1 MIEILAALTLAA
13 PGDSMV
19 FEGAEGELRV
29 RPPRL
34 ATPDVAVDGTLDEEV
49 WSSAAVLSGFTQYQP
64 TEGIPA
70 SEPTEVLVFYGDEA
84 LYFGIRAHDSRPEE
98 IRSSVAE
105 RDESIFDDDW
115 VRLMLDT
122 YNRQQQAYIFY
133 VNPRGIQTD
142 GLWIEG
148 LNQGGEGP
156 SVPVDFNPDFIWQS
170 EGRVTDWGWVA
181 EVRIPYVSL
190 RFPESEV
197 QNWGINVA
205 REIRRLGYK
214 QSWAPLTES
223 ISSTLE
229 QEGTLVGLRDIEPR
243 RLREVTPVVTGTW
256 TGDRV
261 DGSFRRSDPEPE
273 VGLNARYGLTQ
284 NMVLGATIN
293 PDFSQVE
300 ADAGQIRVNERFALF
315 FPEKRPF
322 FLEGTEVFNTP
333 ARLVHTRRV
342 VDPIAGAKV
351 TGRLGSVDV
360 GYLGAVDESP
370 VSFGDAEH
378 EAAFNL
384 VRASKDLGSGSSVGV
399 LYTDRSS
406 LGGADYNRV
415 AAGDAR
421 IRFGGR
427 YSVTGQ
433 VAGAWTG
440 ESDARDPGF
449 APLVSARMERTGREL
464 NWQLEFEDVH
474 PDFRAESGLI
484 RRIGDA
490 KIFGQGEINFFTEP
504 GSFLQSVGLQLR
516 STGFFA
522 HRELWDLEAP
532 FEAEVEFQPGVNFRG
547 GHRASLL
554 FRDGYFRFRPESY
567 EDYRVEGPGGSLQP
581 FEVPS
586 SLNHMLAGMV
596 TGSVRFSEAV
606 QLRGRSFVRQVPI
619 YSEAALGREFQVSPS
634 LNLQATDQFSLDF
647 SYALSRIWRE
657 RDETLFSKADIPRLE
672 TQYMFSRW
680 LFARAILQYNLQE
693 RDALL
698 DPRSDRQLWVGGEP
712 ADAVSD
718 GQFQAQLLVSYEPSP
733 GTIFF
738 VGYTRQE
745 EGTRTYSL
753 SGMEPVSDR
762 FFIKASYLTR
772 F

>member
-1 MIEILAALTLAA
+1 MIEMLAALALAA
-13 PGDSMV
+13 PGDSLV
-19 FEGAEGELRV
+19 FEGAEGELSV
-29 RPPRL
+29 RPPR
-34 ATPDVAVDGTLDEEV
+34 VAAPEVTVDGSLDEPV
-49 WSSAAVLSGFTQYQP
+49 WSRAALLSGFTQYEP

-70 SEPTEVLVFYGDEA
+70 RESTEVLVFYGDEA
-84 LYFGIRAHDSRPEE
+84 IYFGVRAHDSRPDEV
-98 IRSSVAE
+98 RSSVAE
-105 RDESIFDDDW
+105 RDASIFGDDW

-148 LNQGGEGP
+148 LNQGRGGP
-156 SVPVDFNPDFIWQS
+156 PVPVDFNPDFIWQS
-170 EGRVTDWGWVA
+170 DGRVTDDGWRV
-181 EVRIPYVSL
+181 EIRIPYVSL
-190 RFPESEV
+190 RFPESSV
-197 QNWGINVA
+197 QSWGINVA
-205 REIRRLGYK
+205 REVRRLGYK
-214 QSWAPLTES
+214 QSWAPLTKS
-223 ISSTLE
+223 VSSTLE
-229 QEGTLVGLRDIEPR
+229 QEGTLVGLRGIEPR
-243 RLREVTPVVTGTW
+243 RLREVTPVVTGKW

-261 DGSFRRSDPEPE
+261 DGSFERSDPEPQ

-284 NMVLGATIN
+284 NMVLGATVN

-333 ARLVHTRRV
+333 TRLVHTRRV

-360 GYLGAVDESP
+360 GYLGALDESP

-384 VRASKDLGSGSSVGV
+384 FRASKDLGGGSSAGF

-406 LGGADYNRV
+406 LGGAEHNRV

-427 YSVTGQ
+427 YSLTGQ

-440 ESDARDPGF
+440 ERDAADPGF
-449 APLVSARMERTGREL
+449 APLVSARMERTGRRF

-484 RRIGDA
+484 RRVGDA
-490 KIFGQGEINFFTEP
+490 KIFGQGEVNFFTEP

-516 STGFFA
+516 TMEFFA

-532 FEAEVEFQPGVNFRG
+532 FEAEVEFQPSARFRG
-547 GHRASLL
+547 GHRAALL
-554 FRDGYFRFRPESY
+554 VRDGYFRFRPESY
-567 EDYRVEGPGGSLQP
+567 EDYRVEGADGSLRP
-581 FEVPS
+581 FRTPS
-586 SLNHMLAGMV
+586 SLSHMMAGMV
-596 TGSVRFSEAV
+596 MGSVRFSEAV
-606 QLRGRSFVRQVPI
+606 QVRGRSFLRQVPI
-619 YSEAALGREFQVSPS
+619 YSEAALGRELQVRPS
-634 LNLQATDQFSLDF
+634 LNLQATDQFSLDV

-657 RDETLFSKADIPRLE
+657 RNETLFSKADIPRVE

-680 LFARAILQYNLQE
+680 LFARAILQYDLQQ
-693 RDALL
+693 RDELR
-698 DPRSDRQLWVGGEP
+698 DPRTGRRLWVDGEP
-712 ADAVSD
+712 AEASSD
-718 GQFQAQLLVSYEPSP
+718 GRFQAQLLVSYEPSP

-738 VGYTRQE
+738 AGYTRLE
-745 EGTRTYSL
+745 EGNRTFRL
-753 SGMEPVSDR
+753 SRLDPVSDR

>member
-29 RPPRL
+29 RPPR
-34 ATPDVAVDGTLDEEV
+34 VAAPEVTVDGSLEEEV
-49 WSSAAVLSGFTQYQP
+49 WSDAAVLSEFTQYQP

-70 SEPTEVLVFYGDEA
+70 TEPTEVLVFYGDEA
-84 LYFGIRAHDSRPEE
+84 IYFGIRARDSRPGQ

-105 RDESIFDDDW
+105 RDESIFADDW
-115 VRLMLDT
+115 VRVMLDT

-148 LNQGGEGP
+148 LSRGRGGP
-156 SVPVDFNPDFIWQS
+156 SLPVDFNPDFIWQS
-170 EGRVTDWGWVA
+170 EGRITGSGWVA

-190 RFPESEV
+190 RFPESDV
-197 QNWGINVA
+197 QDWGINVA

-214 QSWAPLTES
+214 QSWAPLTKS

-229 QEGTLVGLRDIEPR
+229 QEGTLVGLRDIRPR
-243 RLREVTPVVTGTW
+243 RLREVTPVVTGKW
-256 TGDRV
+256 SGDRV
-261 DGSFRRSDPEPE
+261 DGSFRRSEPEPQ
-273 VGLNARYGLTQ
+273 VGVNARYGLTQ

-342 VDPIAGAKV
+342 VDPIAGAKA
-351 TGRLGSVDV
+351 TGRVGSVDV

-384 VRASKDLGSGSSVGV
+384 LRASKDLGSGSSVGV

-406 LGGADYNRV
+406 LGGREYNRV

-427 YSVTGQ
+427 YTVTGQ
-433 VAGAWTG
+433 LAGAWTG
-440 ESDARDPGF
+440 ERDAEDPGF
-449 APLVSARMERTGREL
+449 APLVSARMERTGREF

-474 PDFRAESGLI
+474 PDFRAESGLV

-490 KIFGQGEINFFTEP
+490 KLFGQGEVRFFTEP

-516 STGFFA
+516 TTGFFA

-532 FEAEVEFQPGVNFRG
+532 FEAEVEFQPGVSFRG

-554 FRDGYFRFRPESY
+554 FRDGYHRFRPESY
-567 EDYRVEGPGGSLQP
+567 EGYSVEGPSGSVRP

-586 SLNHMLAGMV
+586 SLSHMVAGMV

-606 QLRGRSFVRQVPI
+606 QLRGRSLLRQVPI
-619 YSEAALGREFQVSPS
+619 YAEAALGREFQVSPS

-657 RDETLFSKADIPRLE
+657 RNGTLFSEADIPRLQ

-680 LFARAILQYNLQE
+680 LYARAILQYNLQQ

-698 DPRSDRQLWVGGEP
+698 DPRSGRQLRVDGEP
-712 ADAVSD
+712 ANAVSD

-745 EGTRTYSL
+745 EGAQTYSL
-753 SGMEPVSDR
+753 SRMQPVSDR

>member
-1 MIEILAALTLAA
+1 MIELLTAFTLAV
-13 PGDSMV
+13 PGDSLV
-19 FEGAEGELRV
+19 FNGRAGELRV
-29 RPPRL
+29 TPPRIEE
-34 ATPDVAVDGTLDEEV
+34 PAVDVDSRLDEDV
-49 WSSAAVLSGFTQYQP
+49 WDEAAVLTGFTQYQP

-70 SEPTEVLVFYGDEA
+70 REPTEVLVFYGEEA
-84 LYFGIRAHDSRPEE
+84 IYFGIRARDRHPEE

-105 RDESIFDDDW
+105 RDGFLGDDW

-122 YNRQQQAYIFY
+122 YNRQQQAYLFY

-148 LNQGGEGP
+148 LGDERSVP
-156 SVPVDFNPDFIWQS
+156 TVPVDYNPDFIWQS
-170 EGRVTDWGWVA
+170 DGRITEAGWVA

-190 RFPESEV
+190 RFPESPV
-197 QNWGINVA
+197 QDWGFNVA
-205 REIRRLGYK
+205 RGIRHLGYN
-214 QSWAPLTES
+214 QSWAPLTQS

-229 QEGTLVGLRDIEPR
+229 QQGTLANLRGVEPR
-243 RLREVTPVVTGTW
+243 RLREITPVVTGKW

-261 DGSFRRSDPEPE
+261 DGSFRRSDPEPQ

-333 ARLVHTRRV
+333 TRLVHTRQV

-360 GYLGAVDESP
+360 GYLGALDESP
-370 VSFGDAEH
+370 VSFGEAEH

-384 VRASKDLGSGSSVGV
+384 FRASKDLGSGSNVGF

-406 LGGADYNRV
+406 LGGREYNRV

-421 IRFGGR
+421 FRFGGR
-427 YSVTGQ
+427 YNVTGQ

-440 ESDARDPGF
+440 ERSAEDPGF
-449 APLVSARMERTGREL
+449 APLVSASMERTGRSFSWTFEL
-464 NWQLEFEDVH
+464 EDVH

-490 KIFGQGEINFFTEP
+490 RILGEGAVNFFTEP
-504 GSFLQSVGLQLR
+504 GSFLQSVGLELR
-516 STGFFA
+516 TTEFFT
-522 HRELWDLEAP
+522 HRGLWDLEAP
-532 FEAEVEFQPGVNFRG
+532 FEAEVEFEPSLSFRG
-547 GHRASLL
+547 AHRASLVL
-554 FRDGYFRFRPESY
+554 RDGYFRFRPESY
-567 EDYRVEGPGGSLQP
+567 DDYSVERSDGSLRP

-586 SLNHMLAGMV
+586 ALTHMLAGSV
-596 TGSVRFSEAV
+596 SGSIHFSETL
-606 QLRGRSFVRQVPI
+606 QLSGRTSYRQIPI
-619 YSEAALGREFQVSPS
+619 YAEAGLGREFRVSPGID
-634 LNLQATDQFSLDF
+634 LQATDQFSADL
-647 SYALSRIWRE
+647 SYTLSRIWRE
-657 RDETLFSKADIPRLE
+657 RNETLFSRADITRLE

-680 LFARAILQYNLQE
+680 LFARAILQYDLQQRAAL
-693 RDALL
+693 RD
-698 DPRSDRQLWVGGEP
+698 PGSGRQLWVDGQAAE
-712 ADAVSD
+712 AVSD

-738 VGYTRQE
+738 LGYTRQE
-745 EGTRTYSL
+745 EGTRTYDL
-753 SGMEPVSDR
+753 SRMQPVSDR
-762 FFIKASYLTR
+762 IFVKASYLTR

>member
-1 MIEILAALTLAA
+1 MIEIVAALALAA
-13 PGDSMV
+13 PGDSTV
-19 FEGAEGELRV
+19 FEGADGELRV
-29 RPPRL
+29 RPPKVT
-34 ATPDVAVDGTLDEEV
+34 APDVTVDGTLEEEV
-49 WSSAAVLSGFTQYQP
+49 WSEAAVLSGFTQYQP

-70 SEPTEVLVFYGDEA
+70 SEPTEVHVLYGDEA
-84 LYFGIRAHDSRPEE
+84 IYFGIRAHDSRPDE

-105 RDESIFDDDW
+105 RDESIFGDDW

-122 YNRQQQAYIFY
+122 YNRQQQAYVFY

-148 LNQGGEGP
+148 LSQGRGGP

-170 EGRVTDWGWVA
+170 EGRVTDSGWVVEA
-181 EVRIPYVSL
+181 RIPYMSL
-190 RFPESEV
+190 RFPESDV

-205 REIRRLGYK
+205 REVRRLGYK
-214 QSWAPLTES
+214 QSWAPLTQS

-229 QEGTLVGLRDIEPR
+229 QEGTLVGLRGIEPQ
-243 RLREVTPVVTGTW
+243 RLREVTPVVTGKW

-261 DGSFRRSDPEPE
+261 DGSFRRSDPEPQ

-351 TGRLGSVDV
+351 TGRLASVDV
-360 GYLGAVDESP
+360 GYLGALDESP
-370 VSFGDAEH
+370 ASFGDAEH

-384 VRASKDLGSGSSVGV
+384 FRASKDLGSGSNVGV

-406 LGGADYNRV
+406 LGGAEYNRV

-440 ESDARDPGF
+440 ERDEEDPGF
-449 APLVSARMERTGREL
+449 APLVSARMERTGREF
-464 NWQLEFEDVH
+464 NWQFEFEDVH

-484 RRIGDA
+484 RRVGDA
-490 KIFGQGEINFFTEP
+490 KIFGQGEVNFFTDP

-516 STGFFA
+516 TTEFFA
-522 HRELWDLEAP
+522 HRELWNLESP
-532 FEAEVEFQPGVNFRG
+532 FEAEVEFQPSVSFRG

-567 EDYRVEGPGGSLQP
+567 DDYSVEGPSGSLRP

-586 SLNHMLAGMV
+586 SLSHMLAGMV

-606 QLRGRSFVRQVPI
+606 RVEGRSFVRQIPI
-619 YSEAALGREFQVSPS
+619 FAEAALGREFQVRPS
-634 LNLQATDQFSLDF
+634 LNLQATDKFSLDF

-657 RDETLFSKADIPRLE
+657 RNETLFSKADIPRLE

-680 LFARAILQYNLQE
+680 LYARTILQYNLQQ
-693 RDALL
+693 RDELL
-698 DPRSDRQLWVGGEP
+698 DPRSGRQLWVGGEA
-712 ADAVSD
+712 ADGVSD
-718 GQFQAQLLVSYEPSP
+718 GRFQAQFLISYEPSP

-745 EGTRTYSL
+745 EGGLTFSL
-753 SGMEPVSDR
+753 SRLRPDSDR

>member
-1 MIEILAALTLAA
+1 MIEILAALAVAA
-13 PGDSMV
+13 PGDSLV
-19 FEGAEGELRV
+19 FEGSEGELRV
-29 RPPRL
+29 RPPRVES
-34 ATPDVAVDGTLDEEV
+34 PGIAVDGRLQESV
-49 WSSAAVLSGFTQYQP
+49 WSDAARLSGFTQYEP
-64 TEGIPA
+64 TEGIA
-70 SEPTEVLVFYGDEA
+70 ATEPTEVLVFYGGEA
-84 LYFGIRAHDSRPEE
+84 IYFGVRAHDSRPDR

-122 YNRQQQAYIFY
+122 YNRQQQAYVFY

-148 LNQGGEGP
+148 MDGGGGGP
-156 SVPVDFNPDFIWQS
+156 GVPVDFNPDFIWQS
-170 EGRVTDWGWVA
+170 EGRVTDGGWTA

-190 RFPESEV
+190 RFREDGV
-197 QNWGINVA
+197 QNWGFNVA
-205 REIRRLGYK
+205 REIRRLGYT
-214 QSWAPLTES
+214 QSWAPLS
-223 ISSTLE
+223 QSVSSTLE
-229 QEGTLVGLRDIEPR
+229 QQGTLAGLRGLEPR
-243 RLREVTPVVTGTW
+243 RLREVTPVVTGRW
-256 TGDRV
+256 SGDRAN
-261 DGSFRRSDPEPE
+261 GSFRRSDPEPQ

-284 NMVLGATIN
+284 NMVLGATVN

-333 ARLVHTRRV
+333 SRLVHTRRV

-351 TGRLGSVDV
+351 TGRQGPVEV
-360 GYLGAVDESP
+360 GYLGALDESP
-370 VSFGDAEH
+370 VSLGDAEH

-384 VRASKDLGSGSSVGV
+384 FRASRDMGGGSSAGV

-415 AAGDAR
+415 ASGDAR
-421 IRFGGR
+421 LRFGDR
-427 YSVTGQ
+427 YSLTGQ
-433 VAGAWTG
+433 VAGSWTA
-440 ESDARDPGF
+440 ERDAEDPGF
-449 APLVSARMERTGREL
+449 APLLSARMERTGREL
-464 NWQLEFEDVH
+464 AWQLEFEDVH

-490 KIFGQGEINFFTEP
+490 RLFGQGEVNFFTEP
-504 GSFLQSVGLQLR
+504 GSFLQSVGFQLR
-516 STGFFA
+516 TMEFFD
-522 HRELWDLEAP
+522 HSELWDLQAP
-532 FEAEVEFQPGVNFRG
+532 FEAEVEFQPEVSFRG

-554 FRDGYFRFRPESY
+554 FRDGYFRFRPETY
-567 EDYRVEGPGGSLQP
+567 ESYRVEGPDGSLRP
-581 FEVPS
+581 FETPA
-586 SLNHMLAGMV
+586 SLSHMLAGMV

-606 QLRGRSFVRQVPI
+606 RIRGRTFLRQVPI
-619 YSEAALGREFQVSPS
+619 YSEAALGREFQVNPTVS
-634 LNLQATDQFSLDF
+634 LQPTDEFSLDA

-657 RDETLFSKADIPRLE
+657 RNGTLFSRADIPRLE

-680 LFARAILQYNLQE
+680 LFARAIVQYDLQG
-693 RDALL
+693 RDGLL
-698 DPRSDRQLWVGGEP
+698 DPRSGRQLWVDGEP
-712 ADAVSD
+712 AEDVSD

-745 EGTRTYSL
+745 EGRRTYSL
-753 SGMEPVSDR
+753 SRMDPVSDR
-762 FFIKASYLTR
+762 FFVKASYLTR